1 MSLVVG
7 VTGFCSAGHLNKND
21 QNLFQPLKSNFL
33 PATGRW
39 IHPSILSPPLTS
51 PHTETSI
58 SVDVWLTGGDILTM
72 SGKRG
77 LTHDHANRILADSS
91 MDEAAARLLP
101 DHSPPPCELPSWG
114 RLSNERANRAFEKLN
129 LPTEITDVLLD
140 GETENL
146 ATYQG
151 NIENAIGLLKM
162 PIGLAGPLRI
172 NGLSAK
178 GDYPIPLAT
187 TEAALVAS
195 YHRGCRAI
203 TAAGGCSA
211 MVLYES
217 ISRAPAFIFKSS
229 ADACRFVVWA
239 VDRFETF
246 QETAA
251 VTTAHG
257 KLIDLGCTVEGN
269 HVYMNFE
276 YTTGDA
282 SGQNMVTLA
291 TQAICDEIIAST
303 PVEPVRHYIE
313 SNLSGDKK
321 ASSRAFTS
329 ARGKK
334 VTAEVTLSAEIVRKF
349 LQTTPLE
356 MENYWKI
363 SAIGGVLSGTLGIQ
377 GHFANGLT
385 ALYLA
390 TGQDAAC
397 VAESATGVTRFEVL
411 EDGSLYASVTLP
423 GIMVGTVGGGTGLPT
438 QQACLKMMKLAGT
451 GKARALAEVC
461 TGLLLAGELSIIAAL
476 SAGHFSRAHRKL
488 ARDRKKT

>member
-1 MSLVVG
+1 M
-7 VTGFCSAGHLNKND
+7 
-21 QNLFQPLKSNFL
+21 
-33 PATGRW
+33 
-39 IHPSILSPPLTS
+39 
-51 PHTETSI
+51 E
-58 SVDVWLTGGDILTM
+58 
-72 SGKRG
+72 
-77 LTHDHANRILADSS
+77 
-91 MDEAAARLLP
+91 EAAARLQP
-101 DHSPPPCELPSWG
+101 DHSMPLPRFPGWAKV
-114 RLSNERANRAFEKLN
+114 SNERAAKAAARLGLEPAIGS
-129 LPTEITDVLLD
+129 TLLD
-140 GETENL
+140 PGSDDL
-146 ATYQG
+146 AAYEG
-151 NIENAIGLLKM
+151 NIENAIGLLKI
-162 PIGLAGPLRI
+162 PVGIAGPLRV

-178 GDYPIPLAT
+178 GDFPIPLAT

-195 YHRGCRAI
+195 YHRGCRAVS
-203 TAAGGCSA
+203 AAGGCSA

-217 ISRAPAFIFKSS
+217 ISRAPAFVFETS

-239 VDRFETF
+239 VGNFESF
-246 QETAA
+246 QKTAES
-251 VTTAHG
+251 TTAHG

-269 HVYMNFE
+269 HVYANFE

-291 TQAICDEIIAST
+291 TQAVCDDIIARSPVT
-303 PVEPVRHYIE
+303 PLRHYIE

-321 ASSRAFTS
+321 ASARAFTS

-334 VTAEVTLSAEIVRKF
+334 VTAEVRLPEGIVKKF
-349 LQTTPLE
+349 LQTTPE
-356 MENYWKI
+356 AMEDYWRM

-397 VAESATGVTRFEVL
+397 VAESATGITRFEA
-411 EDGSLYASVTLP
+411 EADGSLYAAVTLP

-438 QQACLKMMKLAGT
+438 QNACLRLMGLAGS

-461 TGLLLAGELSIIAAL
+461 AGLLLAGELSIIAAL

-488 ARDRKKT
+488 ARTRKQV